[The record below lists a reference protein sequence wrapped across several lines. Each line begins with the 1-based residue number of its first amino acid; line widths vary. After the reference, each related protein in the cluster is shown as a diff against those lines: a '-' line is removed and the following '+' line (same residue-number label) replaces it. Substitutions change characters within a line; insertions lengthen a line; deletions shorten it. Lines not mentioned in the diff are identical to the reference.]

1 MAGLFYLPRLFVYH
15 TKAPAGSPMSETFK
29 VMEEKLM
36 RVIMNPAAAA
46 SWIFGITMVSLNG
59 VLLTQ
64 PWFIVKILF
73 VLILTAS
80 HLAMNDWRKAFAA
93 GRNVRSERF
102 FRIANEIP
110 TLGLM
115 VIVIMVIVRPF

>member
-1 MAGLFYLPRLFVYH
+1 
-15 TKAPAGSPMSETFK
+15 MSETFK
-29 VMEEKLM
+29 IMEEKLM

-46 SWIFGITMVSLNG
+46 TWIFGVTMLALNPA
-59 VLLTQ
+59 LLSEG
-64 PWFIVKILF
+64 WLNVKILF
-73 VLILTAS
+73 VIGLTAS
-80 HLAMNDWRKAFAA
+80 HLAMNGWRKAFAA
-93 GRNVRSERF
+93 DRNIRSERF

>member
-15 TKAPAGSPMSETFK
+15 TKATAGSPMSETFK
-29 VMEEKLM
+29 IMEEKLM

-46 SWIFGITMVSLNG
+46 TWIFGVTMLALNPA
-59 VLLTQ
+59 LLSEG
-64 PWFIVKILF
+64 WLNVKILF
-73 VLILTAS
+73 VIGLTAS
-80 HLAMNDWRKAFAA
+80 HLAMNGWRKAFAA
-93 GRNVRSERF
+93 DRNIRSERF

>member
-1 MAGLFYLPRLFVYH
+1 
-15 TKAPAGSPMSETFK
+15 MSETFK
-29 VMEEKLM
+29 IMEEKLM

-80 HLAMNDWRKAFAA
+80 HLAMNGWRKAFAT

-102 FRIANEIP
+102 FRIANEVP